1 MEIKLIFS
9 DELKEKISKI
19 TSTEYKELGDIE
31 CLIEDL
37 IYYYEHLEE
46 EFEDYKEYVKENY
59 NMKSPYEIYG
69 ISKEDF
75 YEN

>member
-1 MEIKLIFS
+1 MKFKLMIS
-9 DELKEKISKI
+9 DELKDKISKI
-19 TSTEYKELGDIE
+19 TSTEYKELEDIE

-59 NMKSPYEIYG
+59 NMKSPYETYG

-75 YEN
+75 V